1 VSVTVPAVNPVR
13 VVLVDDAEDVRFMV
27 RMRLER
33 EADFVVVG
41 EAADGER
48 GVQVVA
54 EHHPHLVLLD
64 VTMPK
69 MDGLAALPLIRRE
82 SPGSIVVMLSA
93 LAEDSDVA
101 LRCRAL
107 GAAGYVDKGVPIN
120 VLLEQL
126 RTLLKREFGTDAR

>member
-1 VSVTVPAVNPVR
+1 
-13 VVLVDDAEDVRFMV
+13 
-27 RMRLER
+27 
-33 EADFVVVG
+33 
-41 EAADGER
+41 
-48 GVQVVA
+48 VQVVA

-93 LAEDSDVA
+93 LADGSDVA
-101 LRCRAL
+101 TRCRSL

-120 VLLEQL
+120 VLVEQL
-126 RTLLKREFGTDAR
+126 RALLKREFGTDAR